1 MTTPQEAAT
10 PRRWTIVV
18 MSTAGTEG
26 LRSQLLDGLPARV
39 QGMAE
44 ALILE
49 WETAVAAVP
58 ELAHAA
64 SSELIALLRME
75 PAEREAALRLRWLRA
90 GEREIDVVGVEAPRE
105 RTPSTGSTA
114 A

>member
-1 MTTPQEAAT
+1 MVTGNPGSDA
-10 PRRWTIVV
+10 
-18 MSTAGTEG
+18 
-26 LRSQLLDGLPARV
+26 LRSQLLEGLPARV

-64 SSELIALLRME
+64 SSELIALLRMS
-75 PAEREAALRLRWLRA
+75 PAKREAALRLRWLRA
-90 GEREIDVVGVEAPRE
+90 SEREVEVVGVPTARRPAPSAG
-105 RTPSTGSTA
+105 PTA

>member
-1 MTTPQEAAT
+1 
-10 PRRWTIVV
+10 
-18 MSTAGTEG
+18 MSASGSDV
-26 LRSQLLDGLPARV
+26 LRDQLLEGLPARV

-44 ALILE
+44 AVVLE

-64 SSELIALLRME
+64 SAEIMALLRMS
-75 PAEREAALRLRWLRA
+75 PVKREAALRLRWLRSE
-90 GEREIDVVGVEAPRE
+90 EREVDLVGVAAARAAAP
-105 RTPSTGSTA
+105 PAGPTA

>member
-1 MTTPQEAAT
+1 
-10 PRRWTIVV
+10 
-18 MSTAGTEG
+18 MSASGSDA
-26 LRSQLLDGLPARV
+26 LRAQLLEGLPARV

-44 ALILE
+44 ALVLE

-64 SSELIALLRME
+64 SAEIIALLRMSL
-75 PAEREAALRLRWLRA
+75 AKREAALRLRWLRA
-90 GEREIDVVGVEAPRE
+90 EEREVDLVGFRAARATAPSAG
-105 RTPSTGSTA
+105 PTA